1 MNVKGRLR
9 GKSPLGGLFADCSRL
24 FQIHLTVSASL
35 LQAESV
41 FVRWKVFK
49 HIDIKNWYMFK

>member
-9 GKSPLGGLFADCSRL
+9 EIPLGGLLPIARL

-35 LQAESV
+35 FAG
-41 FVRWKVFK
+41 
-49 HIDIKNWYMFK
+49 